1 MKEREERNMK
11 EAKKATLKLRREGK
25 ARKERW
31 KKRKGS
37 IWGQMCFLSQ
47 THKWKPT
54 SHYLSST

>member
-37 IWGQMCFLSQ
+37 IWGYPWM
-47 THKWKPT
+47 
-54 SHYLSST
+54 SSFGGS